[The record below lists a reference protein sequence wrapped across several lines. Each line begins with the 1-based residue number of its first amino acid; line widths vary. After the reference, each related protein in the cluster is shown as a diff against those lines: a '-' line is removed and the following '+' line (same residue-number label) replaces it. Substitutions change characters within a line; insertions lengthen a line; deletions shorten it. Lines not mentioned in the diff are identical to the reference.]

1 MTVGLCTTGF
11 PQRFLAQPGSR
22 VPEKGSECRQEG
34 DVTSTA
40 SAAAVGSTSI
50 SAMPSRLLSYSAPPC
65 TELGLDGPMR
75 GQLASGE
82 SGGASG
88 CLSGEQTSSQVLQ
101 LLGQKAQE
109 TE

>member
-1 MTVGLCTTGF
+1 MGLCISGM
-11 PQRFLAQPGSR
+11 RVLA
-22 VPEKGSECRQEG
+22 KGSKCSQGGE
-34 DVTSTA
+34 VTSAT
-40 SAAAVGSTSI
+40 SVAAVGSTSI
-50 SAMPSRLLSYSAPPC
+50 SAMPSQLLSYSAPPC